1 MSTQD
6 RRRGC
11 GEVPRRGRVG
21 DEADADGERCG
32 GGGGG
37 SGSGSGVFEVEELT
51 DEAELV
57 IEFMEG
63 RGSGGEISTSLDEA
77 CVVC

>member
-1 MSTQD
+1 MPTQD